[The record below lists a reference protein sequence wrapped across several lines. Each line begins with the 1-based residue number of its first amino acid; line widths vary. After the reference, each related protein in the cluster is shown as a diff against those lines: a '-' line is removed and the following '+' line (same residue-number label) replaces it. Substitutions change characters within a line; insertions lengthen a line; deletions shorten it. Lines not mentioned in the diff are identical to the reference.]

1 MWRTF
6 CFAMADSS
14 ESSRGLPTH
23 RNAPSAEPPTCP
35 WQRGRRILSGAG
47 LILAIGLTG
56 FLPCSPSFAATRSLS
71 GQIIDAQGAPVAHAL
86 VSLFDPAQR
95 TAGTSMLPFEATR
108 TGRDGAFAISP
119 KNLEKNLVLSV
130 STPTGYAEAPVTDRK
145 TKTVLRLAPCDH
157 PVHVEMIQ
165 RGTRTTRLPVYQFPV
180 RLFTSPP
187 KQFVVEAKTG
197 AGKVCLPPGEYRATA
212 EHSNYRIGPSD
223 VLAFP
228 EAPTSKL
235 EVWSG
240 GGSVAAPRQL
250 KRYLQPVDH
259 PQFGRRIAAQWT
271 RYRVVALGENS
282 HGSANGLKLLRRLFA
297 EGAVPPDFRILA
309 VETDA
314 HGARAV
320 DAALA
325 TGNERTLERA
335 VSRLPDWVFG
345 TEEFTALLGEV
356 ARENQRRGAAERIQ
370 VVGLDTV
377 LHYFAYADLMAA
389 LKEQQ
394 AALHEKY
401 REPLSILSLSRQD
414 LEQKLDGPK
423 AREVGAVLAALATEL
438 EPAALATPGLAPALE
453 DLRYLREYLRW
464 RYADDPLGAR
474 DAGMAAELL
483 RALDA
488 RPGVKA
494 LVLAHNFHAAF
505 GENGGSPSLGE
516 VVKKTLGSSYLAIG
530 TLYGGGEVRAVHHS
544 EGLRVQKIGD
554 MANSPVPTL
563 ERALHALAASD
574 SYWPL
579 DTLPRTSPIAAWLNR
594 GQLHQNIGAM
604 YNPEEGALH
613 RMAVLES
620 FDALLYFPTAQPTA
634 ALQVAP

>member
-1 MWRTF
+1 
-6 CFAMADSS
+6 MADSS
-14 ESSRGLPTH
+14 GSSRGLLTH
-23 RNAPSAEPPTCP
+23 RYKPSAEPSTCP
-35 WQRGRRILSGAG
+35 WQRGRRISSMVG
-47 LILAIGLTG
+47 LVLAIGLLG
-56 FLPCSPSFAATRSLS
+56 LVLCSPSLAAGRSFS
-71 GQIIDAQGAPVAHAL
+71 GQVIDARGAPVASAL

-95 TAGTSMLPFEATR
+95 AAGSSMLPFEATR
-108 TGRDGAFAISP
+108 TGRDGAFAIRTRNP
-119 KNLEKNLVLSV
+119 GETLVLSV
-130 STPTGYAEAPVTDRK
+130 STPAGYAEAPVTDLK
-145 TKTVLRLAPCDH
+145 TKTVLRLTHCDH
-157 PVHVEMIQ
+157 PVRIEMIQ
-165 RGTRTTRLPVYQFPV
+165 RGTRATRLPSYQFPV

-187 KQFVVEAKTG
+187 KQFVIEIKAEKPR
-197 AGKVCLPPGEYRATA
+197 VCLPPGEYTAQA
-212 EHSNYRIGPSD
+212 EHSNYRIGPSN

-314 HGARAV
+314 HGARTV

-325 TGNERTLERA
+325 RGDEKALELA
-335 VSRLPDWVFG
+335 VAKLPDWVFA
-345 TEEFTALLGEV
+345 TEEFTALLREL
-356 ARENQRRGAAERIQ
+356 ARENQRRSAPERIQ
-370 VVGLDTV
+370 VVGLDVV

-389 LKEQQ
+389 LKKQQ
-394 AALHEKY
+394 AALYEKY
-401 REPLSILSLSRQD
+401 RKPLDLFSLSGMR
-414 LEQKLDGPK
+414 LEEQLDGLK
-423 AREVGAVLAALATEL
+423 ARELAAVLVDLGKEL
-438 EPAALATPGLAPALE
+438 EVAALATPALAPALE
-453 DLRYLREYLRW
+453 DLRYLREYLSW

-474 DAGMAAELL
+474 DAGMAAGLL

-488 RPGVKA
+488 RPASKA
-494 LVLAHNFHAAF
+494 LVLAHNGHIAVGA
-505 GENGGSPSLGE
+505 NGGSPSLGE
-516 VVKKTLGSSYLAIG
+516 VLKKTLGSTYLAIG

-594 GQLHQNIGAM
+594 GHLHQNIGAM

-620 FDALLYFPTAQPTA
+620 FDALLYFPVAQATTALPRT
-634 ALQVAP
+634 P